1 MNAVKQFGVFQGDS
15 ITPNFTVSKSNMAKL
30 ALAGVDI
37 ERITRDLELDGVA
50 KFESSWVELMNS
62 VKTIALG
69 NS

>member
-1 MNAVKQFGVFQGDS
+1 
-15 ITPNFTVSKSNMAKL
+15 MAKL